1 MQSPPRT
8 NPPYVPI
15 RRTAWPT
22 RRSPRLVFAAI
33 AALLVIGAGVGLVHR
48 PSTGERAADLRGF
61 LTDMTTDI
69 QSCAGGVGESLTAL
83 QGIESGSSHQVADAI
98 GVATDGA
105 TNCTLAYSMQIDD
118 LSSYQVTESLA
129 SFHLA
134 SVVEGLVNWADPDA
148 ANVQTDVARVLA
160 ARTPQAKSKA
170 NASLQAALRT
180 MNAQRAAVDA
190 VLQHVITSLSLHA
203 SPPKLPG

>member
-1 MQSPPRT
+1 VQSPPRT

-22 RRSPRLVFAAI
+22 RRSPRLLFVALAV
-33 AALLVIGAGVGLVHR
+33 LLVIGLSVGLVHR
-48 PSTGERAADLRGF
+48 PSSGQRAADLRGF

-69 QSCAGGVGESLTAL
+69 ESCAGGVGESLTAL
-83 QGIESGSSHQVADAI
+83 QGIESGSSHQVTDAI

-134 SVVEGLVNWADPDA
+134 AVVEGLVNWADPDA
-148 ANVQTDVARVLA
+148 VNVQTDVAHVLA

-170 NASLQAALRT
+170 NASLQAALKT

-190 VLQHVITSLSLHA
+190 VLQHAITSLSLHA
-203 SPPKLPG
+203 APPKLPG

>member
-1 MQSPPRT
+1 VQSPPRT

-148 ANVQTDVARVLA
+148 VNVQTDVAQVLA

>member
-22 RRSPRLVFAAI
+22 RRSPRLLFVALAV
-33 AALLVIGAGVGLVHR
+33 LLVIGLSVGLVHR
-48 PSTGERAADLRGF
+48 PSSGQRAADLRGF

-69 QSCAGGVGESLTAL
+69 ESCAGGVGESLTAL
-83 QGIESGSSHQVADAI
+83 QGIESGSSHQVTDAI

-134 SVVEGLVNWADPDA
+134 AVVEGLVNWADPDA
-148 ANVQTDVARVLA
+148 VNVQTDVAHVLA

-170 NASLQAALRT
+170 NASLQAALKT

-190 VLQHVITSLSLHA
+190 VLQHAITSLSLHA

>member
-22 RRSPRLVFAAI
+22 RRSPRLLFVALAV
-33 AALLVIGAGVGLVHR
+33 LLVIGLSVGLVHR
-48 PSTGERAADLRGF
+48 PSSGQRAADLRGF

-69 QSCAGGVGESLTAL
+69 ESCAGGVGESLTAL
-83 QGIESGSSHQVADAI
+83 QGIESGSSHQVTDAI

-134 SVVEGLVNWADPDA
+134 AVVEGLVNWADPDA
-148 ANVQTDVARVLA
+148 VNVQTDVAHVLA

-180 MNAQRAAVDA
+180 MNAQGAAVDA
-190 VLQHVITSLSLHA
+190 VLQHAITSLSLHA

>member
-22 RRSPRLVFAAI
+22 RRSPRLLFVALAV
-33 AALLVIGAGVGLVHR
+33 LLVIGLSVGLVHR
-48 PSTGERAADLRGF
+48 PSSGQRAADLRGF

-69 QSCAGGVGESLTAL
+69 ESCAGGVGESLTAL
-83 QGIESGSSHQVADAI
+83 QGIESGSSHQVTDAI

-134 SVVEGLVNWADPDA
+134 AVVEGLVNWADPDA
-148 ANVQTDVARVLA
+148 VNVQTDVAHVLA

-170 NASLQAALRT
+170 NASLQAALKT

-190 VLQHVITSLSLHA
+190 VLQHAITSLSLHA
-203 SPPKLPG
+203 APPKLPG

>member
-8 NPPYVPI
+8 NPP
-15 RRTAWPT
+15 
-22 RRSPRLVFAAI
+22 
-33 AALLVIGAGVGLVHR
+33 
-48 PSTGERAADLRGF
+48 STGERAGDLRGF

-69 QSCAGGVGESLTAL
+69 ESCAGGVGESLTAL
-83 QGIESGSSHQVADAI
+83 QGIESGSSHQVTDAI

-148 ANVQTDVARVLA
+148 VNVQTDVAHVLA
-160 ARTPQAKSKA
+160 ALTPQAKSKA
-170 NASLQAALRT
+170 NASLQAALKT

-190 VLQHVITSLSLHA
+190 VLQHAITSLSLHA
-203 SPPKLPG
+203 SPPRLPG